1 MVDKDRLMKFFIAFV
16 FNYTINNVIIR
27 LTTCFESYLI
37 ILIFEMQY
45 SLLKS
50 DYMKPKTLLFT
61 LSFFLLVISSCNN
74 TPMSSSN
81 SEKLY
86 IKTTTAIGV
95 GENQWSTEAVSEV
108 TSDYFEVILSSLT
121 DHVFE
126 GEKILE
132 KPTSKENF
140 KYVFF
145 VISDK
150 DGNQIKFKESTE
162 FLNYM
167 SAHGYKLVD
176 QVKNDY
182 GADYTFKRK

>member
-1 MVDKDRLMKFFIAFV
+1 
-16 FNYTINNVIIR
+16 
-27 LTTCFESYLI
+27 
-37 ILIFEMQY
+37 
-45 SLLKS
+45 
-50 DYMKPKTLLFT
+50 
-61 LSFFLLVISSCNN
+61 
-74 TPMSSSN
+74 MSSSN